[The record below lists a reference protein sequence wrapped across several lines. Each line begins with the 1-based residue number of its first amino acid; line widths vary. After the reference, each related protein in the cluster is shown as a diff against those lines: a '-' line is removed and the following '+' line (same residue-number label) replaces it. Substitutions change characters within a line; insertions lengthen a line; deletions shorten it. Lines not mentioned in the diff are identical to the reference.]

1 MQKFIAVDIETIGLS
16 PFGGTIWMI
25 SVCGADLKPK
35 VYHDC
40 NGMKSCPKELITILQ
55 DKTICKVVHNGE
67 FDLPYIEL
75 NWGIRIR
82 NVWDTMVA
90 EKNIQGV
97 TADDRKVSEAFN
109 IVHSASLKYTLTRYG
124 LPVPDK
130 SVRENF
136 IRRKKNLPFT
146 KDEIKYA
153 GDDVRSLLPLRK
165 AQEYLLTRDKL
176 LECALLDNKVV
187 EKISRMRVIGIG
199 VDKQKWLEVAD
210 ANLNEYKRAV
220 AMLPK
225 SVANWGSN
233 QQVKYY
239 FKQKYGIVID
249 TYKNLKKIYLETRNP
264 MLGLFIKTQ
273 MLYSDATGYG
283 KTWLYRDDGT
293 CYIDSDGRVRPSYD
307 QNKNTGRFSTSN
319 PNVLGFPRKGK
330 QRSCIVPKKGNVFV
344 IGDFAGQEIAIMA
357 AAAKEDFWIDALL
370 RGEDIHGLMAS
381 IISSERW
388 MQAKQPGCTFPK
400 KCKCPG
406 HIAQRMPAKESNFL
420 LAYGGGVDQLLS
432 RIIKGIFEK
441 GIPTENDIALVMSR
455 LDAQKFIH
463 KHKRALRKLVR
474 YLDINGRDA
483 IKTGVSYSADPY
495 RRRRMLQGQEDWQ
508 IRNQGM
514 NNPIQSAGANCL
526 KLAVASMPDEY
537 DIILPFHD
545 EIVCEV
551 PKAKAKSCFKAMVK
565 IMEDSADYITGIHG
579 LIKADVK
586 IQTDYAKY

>member
-1 MQKFIAVDIETIGLS
+1 MQKFIAIDIEAIGLL
-16 PFGGTIWMI
+16 PFNGTIWMI
-25 SVCGADLKPK
+25 SVCGTDLKPK

-40 NGMKSCPKELITILQ
+40 NGMKQCPKELIAVLQ

-67 FDLPYIEL
+67 YDLPYIEL
-75 NWGIRIR
+75 NWGVRIR
-82 NVWDTMVA
+82 NVWDTCVA

-109 IVHSASLKYTLTRYG
+109 IAHSASLKHTLARYG

-136 IRRKKNLPFT
+136 INRKKGRPFSPE
-146 KDEIKYA
+146 EIKYA
-153 GDDVRSLLPLRK
+153 GDDVKYLLPLRK
-165 AQEYLLTRDKL
+165 AQEYILTRDKL
-176 LECALLDNKVV
+176 LEPALLDFRVV
-187 EKISRMRVIGIG
+187 EKISRMRVVGIG

-210 ANLNEYKRAV
+210 ANLNEYKRAK
-220 AMLPK
+220 ALLPT
-225 SVANWGSN
+225 SVKNWGSN

-249 TYKNLKKIYLETRNP
+249 TYKNLKKIYLKTRNP

-293 CYIDSDGRVRPSYD
+293 CYIDADGRVRPSYD

-319 PNVLGFPRKGK
+319 PNVLGFPRKGR
-330 QRSCIVPKKGNVFV
+330 QRSCIVPKPGHVFV

-381 IISSERW
+381 IISPERW
-388 MQAKQPGCTFPK
+388 MRAKLPGCTFPK
-400 KCKCPG
+400 KCKCPD
-406 HIAQRMPAKESNFL
+406 HIAQRAPAKESNFL
-420 LAYGGGVDQLLS
+420 LAYGGGAEKLLE
-432 RIIKGIFEK
+432 RIIKGVFEK
-441 GIPTENDIALVMSR
+441 GIPSAKDIESVMT
-455 LDAQKFIH
+455 LLEAKKFIH

-474 YLDINGRDA
+474 YLEANGKDA
-483 IKTGVSYSADPY
+483 IKTGISYSADPY
-495 RRRRMLQGQEDWQ
+495 RRRRVLKGEEQWQ

-514 NNPIQSAGANCL
+514 NSPIQSAGASCM
-526 KLAVASMPDEY
+526 KLAIVSMPDEY

-545 EIVCEV
+545 EILCEV
-551 PKAKAKSCFKAMVK
+551 PKAKAKACMKTMIRV
-565 IMEDSADYITGIHG
+565 MESAADYITGIHG
-579 LIKADVK
+579 LIRADVK
-586 IQTDYAKY
+586 IQTDYTKN